1 MTISDATSGATIYY
15 TTNGSTPTTAST
27 RYTGP
32 VSVASSLTLKAI
44 ATATGFN
51 TSAVGS
57 ATYTI
62 QPSAATPTFSP
73 AAGTY
78 SSAQTVTISDATSGA
93 AIYYT
98 TNGSTPTTASTKYTG
113 SVSVAS
119 SLTLK
124 AIATA
129 TGFSASSVA
138 SASYVISTSSPVNF
152 GGGFMSSA
160 GLQLNGGSTVSGTR
174 LRITNGGV
182 NQARSAFWT
191 SPVSVQ
197 SFTTDFTFQQA
208 PGTTA
213 IPMGDG
219 FTFVLQ
225 NAGPTALGPM
235 GGALGYGDLAGNTAA
250 SIPSSIAIKLDLY
263 DNSGEGYNST
273 GLYLNGAA
281 PTNPS
286 VDMTSSGV
294 NLQSG
299 DIMRAHIVYDGTN
312 LALTITNTVTGA
324 AFSTSWP
331 VDIPG
336 IVGSNTAY
344 AGFAGGTGG
353 ATAVQDVVT
362 WTYTA
367 SGAAPAART
376 SIVYSTA
383 NLPATSSGADFR
395 TFAWSGFQDN
405 QGVTLD
411 STAVGNSITFTVNVA
426 RAGIYN
432 VAYTAKKYS
441 TRGTTLLTI
450 NGINTGSAT
459 DQYSGLEAFGT
470 FDLGNFNFTAAGNY
484 AFKFTVTG
492 KNALSSGYSLCWDD
506 IILTPQ

>member
-1 MTISDATSGATIYY
+1 MPL
-15 TTNGSTPTTAST
+15 TPTPMAAQIPPRCGKSLWNLASGGILLLPDQSAGGHT
-27 RYTGP
+27 HLLVQAGKEGKIYLVDRDSMGGYNSTTDNVVQVIPNPNPNMVGGLWSVPAFWNNILYTWGQI
-32 VSVASSLTLKAI
+32 STLKAYSLSSGRLS
-44 ATATGFN
+44 A
-51 TSAVGS
+51 SPVAVGS
-57 ATYTI
+57 T
-62 QPSAATPTFSP
+62 S
-73 AAGTY
+73 
-78 SSAQTVTISDATSGA
+78 SGA

-98 TNGSTPTTASTKYTG
+98 IDGTTPTTASTKYTG
-113 SVSVAS
+113 PVSVDS

-138 SASYVISTSSPVNF
+138 SASYVISTSSPANF
-152 GGGFMSSA
+152 GGGFTSSA

-182 NQARSAFWT
+182 NQARSVFWT

-208 PGTTA
+208 PGTTS
-213 IPMGDG
+213 ILMGDG

-225 NAGPTALGPM
+225 NAGPTALGPL

-273 GLYLNGAA
+273 GLYWNGAA

-299 DIMRAHIVYDGTN
+299 NIMRAHIVYDGTN

-331 VDIPG
+331 IDIPG

-353 ATAVQDVVT
+353 ATAVQDVIT

-383 NLPATSSGADFR
+383 NLPTTSSGADFR
-395 TFAWSGFQDN
+395 TFVWSGFQDN

-411 STAVGNSITFTVNVA
+411 STAVGNSITFTVNVV

-441 TRGTTLLTI
+441 TEGQHCSPS
-450 NGINTGSAT
+450 TGST
-459 DQYSGLEAFGT
+459 LDRPPTSTL
-470 FDLGNFNFTAAGNY
+470 
-484 AFKFTVTG
+484 V
-492 KNALSSGYSLCWDD
+492 
-506 IILTPQ
+506 